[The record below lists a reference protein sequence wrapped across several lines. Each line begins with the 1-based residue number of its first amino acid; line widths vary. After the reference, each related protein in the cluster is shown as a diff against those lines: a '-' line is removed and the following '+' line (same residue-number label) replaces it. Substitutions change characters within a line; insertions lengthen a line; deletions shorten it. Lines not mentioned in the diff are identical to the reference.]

1 MLTLYHAYHSRST
14 RIVQLIDELGA
25 RDKVEIRT
33 VSIARGDG
41 SGGPD
46 AANPHPEHKVPVLV
60 HDGEV
65 IRESSAIMV
74 YLCELF
80 PEAGLAPKPGETGRG
95 PFLSWMAW
103 YGDVME
109 PVYIHTFAGLE
120 HPLLQATFR
129 GMPEVEAT
137 LTAALKDRPYLL
149 GDRFSAADLLI
160 TSTFAWLP
168 DAIQDAAPVREWVA
182 RCLDRPA
189 GKAAAEGDA
198 ALAAA

>member
-33 VSIARGDG
+33 VSIPRRDG

-46 AANPHPEHKVPVLV
+46 ESNPHPDRKVPVLT

-65 IRESSAIMV
+65 IRESSAIMI

-80 PEAGLAPKPGETGRG
+80 PEAGLAPNPGEKGRG

-109 PVYIHTFAGLE
+109 PVLVHQFAELE
-120 HPLLQATFR
+120 HPMLQATFR
-129 GMPEVEAT
+129 GVPEMQ
-137 LTAALKDRPYLL
+137 AALAKALESQPYLL

-160 TSTFAWLP
+160 CSTFAWLP
-168 DAIQDAAPVREWVA
+168 DAIPDVAHVRDWVA

-189 GKAAAEGDA
+189 FVAATEYDA
-198 ALAAA
+198 ALADA